1 MKRII
6 AVVCFCITLGISSSA
21 FAQCDKH
28 ATPCNHNQPTC
39 NHDQSACKMSHPQ
52 LLSPAAIKLLKE
64 NYINENLPMSDK
76 EKDAF
81 WKSYNKYQKALEQ
94 ARADAKAAREKAGIP
109 CCKDKDAKQP
119 TDAQKVAMYN
129 IQLNKRQAELT
140 AEQTFFKEISKTL
153 NEEQVAKYLGLEKS
167 FKMELAKL
175 HHDNNGKGHY
185 GHNGQRP
192 VNDGKDMK
200 CKNQPAQPIVKP
212 GKPDELH
219 KN

>member
-6 AVVCFCITLGISSSA
+6 AVVCFCIALGISAS
-21 FAQCDKH
+21 AQCDKH
-28 ATPCNHNQPTC
+28 AATC
-39 NHDQSACKMSHPQ
+39 NHDQHNCKTSQPQ
-52 LLSPAAIKLLKE
+52 LLTPAAVNLLKE
-64 NYINENLPMSDK
+64 NFFNENLPMNDK
-76 EKDAF
+76 QKDAF

-94 ARADAKAAREKAGIP
+94 AHADAKAAREKAGIP
-109 CCKDKDAKQP
+109 CCKNTDTKP

-140 AEQTFFKEISKTL
+140 AEQAFFKEISKSL
-153 NEEQVAKYLGLEKS
+153 NEEQLATYLGLEKK

-175 HHDNNGKGHY
+175 QHNNKNKGNY

-192 VNDGKDMK
+192 AHGMQDAKYNG
-200 CKNQPAQPIVKP
+200 QPAKSIVKP
-212 GKPDELH
+212 GNPDELH

>member
-6 AVVCFCITLGISSSA
+6 AVVCFCIALGISSSA
-21 FAQCDKH
+21 IAQCDKH
-28 ATPCNHNQPTC
+28 AETCNHNQT
-39 NHDQSACKMSHPQ
+39 SCKMSQPQ
-52 LLSPAAIKLLKE
+52 LLSPSAIKLLKE

-81 WKSYNKYQKALEQ
+81 WKSYNKYQKALKQ
-94 ARADAKAAREKAGIP
+94 AHADAKAAREKAGIP
-109 CCKDKDAKQP
+109 CCKDKDAKP

-153 NEEQVAKYLGLEKS
+153 NDEQLAKYLGLEKS

-175 HHDNNGKGHY
+175 QHGNKNKGL
-185 GHNGQRP
+185 NSRCGQHLIQDTP
-192 VNDGKDMK
+192 NVK
-200 CKNQPAQPIVKP
+200 CNQPAKPIVKP

-219 KN
+219 QN